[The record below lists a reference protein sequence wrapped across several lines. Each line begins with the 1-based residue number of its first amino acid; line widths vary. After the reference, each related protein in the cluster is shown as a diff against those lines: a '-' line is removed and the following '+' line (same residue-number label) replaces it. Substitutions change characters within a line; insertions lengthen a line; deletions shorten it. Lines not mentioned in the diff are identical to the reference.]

1 MGNCLYALFFCLE
14 VFLLG
19 KVNMQNLRTP
29 STEEAREMQKKSA
42 EKRSQNIKERKLIRQ
57 VIEERLGG
65 ADLDEIVDNLID
77 RAKHDSRDFE
87 VLQAALG
94 QKPIDKVQATQT
106 VVDMSAFSTEEIKAM
121 LDEEV

>member
-1 MGNCLYALFFCLE
+1 M
-14 VFLLG
+14 G
-19 KVNMQNLRTP
+19 KVNIQNLRTP
-29 STEEAREMQKKSA
+29 STEQAREMQKKSA
-42 EKRSQNIKERKLIRQ
+42 EKRSKNIKERKLIRQ

-65 ADLDEIVDNLID
+65 GDLEEIVDNLIG

-94 QKPIDKVQATQT
+94 QKPIDKVQTTQT
-106 VVDMSAFSTEEIKAM
+106 VVDMSAFSTEEIKEM

>member
-1 MGNCLYALFFCLE
+1 MTIGREPIVVYIIFYVWRL
-14 VFLLG
+14 FLLG

-65 ADLDEIVDNLID
+65 GDLEEIVDNLID
-77 RAKHDSRDFE
+77 RAKHDSKDFE
-87 VLQAALG
+87 VLQASLG
-94 QKPIDKVQATQT
+94 QKPVEKVVVSEID
-106 VVDMSAFSTEEIKAM
+106 VDVIDEVERMIK
-121 LDEEV
+121 DD